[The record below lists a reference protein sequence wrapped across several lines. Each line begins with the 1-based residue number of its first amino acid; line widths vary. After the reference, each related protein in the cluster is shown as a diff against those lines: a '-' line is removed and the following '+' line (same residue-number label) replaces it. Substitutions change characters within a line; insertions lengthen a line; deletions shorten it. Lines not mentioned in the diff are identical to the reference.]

1 MRQMNM
7 EQQSKIQMEFNQL
20 QLFRPKQ
27 FSKSSPNYH
36 LWSNELCNCLKEDC
50 DITVTFE
57 EKQKTVCG
65 YHFDGI
71 MLFLHLYDSVSGK

>member
-7 EQQSKIQMEFNQL
+7 QQLSKIQLEHNQL

-36 LWSNELCNCLKEDC
+36 LWSTELCNTLKEDC
-50 DITVTFE
+50 EITVTFE
-57 EKQKTVCG
+57 EKQKIICG
-65 YHFDGI
+65 YSLDGI
-71 MLFLHLYDSVSGK
+71 MLYLHLYDSVTSK